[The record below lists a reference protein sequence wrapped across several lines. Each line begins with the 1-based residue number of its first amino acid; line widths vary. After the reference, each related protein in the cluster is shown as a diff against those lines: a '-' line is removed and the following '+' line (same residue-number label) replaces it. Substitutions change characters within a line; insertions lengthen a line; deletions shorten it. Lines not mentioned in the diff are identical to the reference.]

1 LDKGFN
7 LEIVSPVKT
16 VFKGEVYSVSI
27 PGTLGS
33 FQVLNN
39 HAPMIST
46 FEIGKIKVKSANEE
60 LEYSTS
66 GGIFEVKKN
75 NAIVLAESIE
85 SKEEVDLERARLA
98 KIRAEEILKLE
109 DVNKIDKEA
118 AKQSLQKALN
128 RINLVDR
135 K

>member
-1 LDKGFN
+1 MEKVFN

-16 VFKGEVYSVSI
+16 VFKGEVYSVVI

-33 FQVLNN
+33 FQVLSN

-46 FEIGKIKVKSANEE
+46 FAVGKIKVKNTNEE
-60 LEYSTS
+60 REYSTS
-66 GGIFEVKKN
+66 GGIFEVKN
-75 NAIVLAESIE
+75 NKAIVLAESIE
-85 SKEEVDLERARLA
+85 SKEEVDLQRARLA

-109 DVNKIDKEA
+109 EAPKVDKEE
-118 AKQSLQKALN
+118 AKQSLQRALN
-128 RINLVDR
+128 RINLVET